1 MPRPLAAGVQQAT
14 GGDSAAVREHILDAA
29 HRVIAEQGLAA
40 ASTRAIATEA
50 QIGAGTLYN
59 YFDDR
64 LELVALA
71 ILHHTHRLAQPI
83 AAFPARA
90 GRGTVR
96 SNLRHFATT
105 VDAVL
110 VEVVP
115 LMAAAF
121 ADTALL
127 EKLRT
132 AMHADDPAIMGARV
146 VSQYLRAERDLGRVR
161 SDADCEAAASVI
173 VSLCHDLAF
182 QRYLHGDTG
191 RRQVPNRELDLVA
204 AALS

>member
-14 GGDSAAVREHILDAA
+14 GGDSAAVRGHILDAA

-64 LELVALA
+64 LDLVALA
-71 ILHHTHRLAQPI
+71 ILHHAHRLAQPI

-90 GRGTVR
+90 GKGTVR
-96 SNLRHFATT
+96 ANLRRFATL

-115 LMAAAF
+115 LIAAAF

-127 EKLRT
+127 ERLRV
-132 AMHADDPAIMGARV
+132 AMHEDDPATIGARV
-146 VSQYLRAERDLGRVR
+146 VTEYLQAERELGRVR
-161 SDADCEAAASVI
+161 SDADCEAAASVV

-182 QRYLHGDTG
+182 QRYLHGHTG
-191 RRQVPNRELDLVA
+191 RRPVPNRELDLVT
-204 AALS
+204 AALI